1 MRVIIAG
8 SRHFET
14 QYAISLVS
22 EAIRES
28 GFEITEVIHGAARG
42 IDLAADSVCRGVHP
56 IRVFPAEWGKYGNR
70 AGPIRNAQMAD
81 VADALI
87 LVWDGQ
93 SRGSKN
99 MLETARRK
107 GLKVFEKVVRLD
119 HGESVL

>member
-8 SRHFET
+8 SRHFDP
-14 QYAISLVS
+14 QWSISLVS
-22 EAIRES
+22 EAIQES

-42 IDLAADSVCRGVHP
+42 IDLAADSVCRGHYP
-56 IRVFPAEWGKYGNR
+56 IRVFPAEWGKFGNR

-87 LVWDGQ
+87 LVWDGA